1 MSIVKSK
8 ILDQLTDNYP
18 NFLRKD
24 LEKALSLVFDEIA
37 IALSKQQNV
46 EIRGFG
52 TFKIKKRKARIGR
65 NPKNGSRIEIP
76 AKNTIQWKMSKQL
89 FKFLN
94 NESNKN
100 E

>member
-24 LEKALSLVFDEIA
+24 LEKALNLVLDEITR
-37 IALSKQQNV
+37 ALSKQQNV

-52 TFKIKKRKARIGR
+52 TFKIKKQRARIGR

-89 FKFLN
+89 FKLLN
-94 NESNKN
+94 NESKNNK
-100 E
+100 

>member
-8 ILDQLTDNYP
+8 ILDQLADNYP

-24 LEKALSLVFDEIA
+24 LEKTLNLVLEEITR
-37 IALSKQQNV
+37 ALSKHQNV

-52 TFKIKKRKARIGR
+52 TFKIKKQKARIGR
-65 NPKNGSRIEIP
+65 NPKDGSRVEIH

-89 FKFLN
+89 FKLLN
-94 NESNKN
+94 NDPNNIK
-100 E
+100 